1 MSDNTKAAVG
11 ATILTA
17 IVFGVIFMILC
28 LPIAFI
34 WSLNVLFGAGIEITV
49 ETWLASL
56 FIMLVFAT
64 KQPTIR
70 IKKD

>member
-28 LPIAFI
+28 LPVAFI
-34 WSLNVLFGAGIEITV
+34 WSLNVLFGTGIEITV
-49 ETWLASL
+49 EAWLASL
-56 FIMLVFAT
+56 FIMLVFAS
-64 KQPTIR
+64 KSPIVK
-70 IKKD
+70 INKS